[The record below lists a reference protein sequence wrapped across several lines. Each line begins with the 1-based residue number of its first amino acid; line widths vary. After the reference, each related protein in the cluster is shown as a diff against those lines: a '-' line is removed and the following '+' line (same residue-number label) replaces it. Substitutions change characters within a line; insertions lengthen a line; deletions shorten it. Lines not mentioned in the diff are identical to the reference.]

1 MLKTI
6 LSYVII
12 VIEVL
17 GVFII
22 TVGTLKAF
30 IRHLQNVFAKQ
41 KYRIKNELAERV
53 VLGLT
58 FLMASEALG
67 TIFVTEYKELAI
79 IAGVIVLRIALTLSI
94 NYGIKC
100 DNKLMVKECAVRE
113 VNE

>member
-1 MLKTI
+1 
-6 LSYVII
+6 
-12 VIEVL
+12 
-17 GVFII
+17 
-22 TVGTLKAF
+22 
-30 IRHLQNVFAKQ
+30 
-41 KYRIKNELAERV
+41 
-53 VLGLT
+53 
-58 FLMASEALG
+58 MASEALG

>member
-30 IRHLQNVFAKQ
+30 IRHLQNVFTKQ
-41 KYRIKNELAERV
+41 KYRIKNELAE
-53 VLGLT
+53 G
-58 FLMASEALG
+58 
-67 TIFVTEYKELAI
+67 
-79 IAGVIVLRIALTLSI
+79 
-94 NYGIKC
+94 
-100 DNKLMVKECAVRE
+100 
-113 VNE
+113 